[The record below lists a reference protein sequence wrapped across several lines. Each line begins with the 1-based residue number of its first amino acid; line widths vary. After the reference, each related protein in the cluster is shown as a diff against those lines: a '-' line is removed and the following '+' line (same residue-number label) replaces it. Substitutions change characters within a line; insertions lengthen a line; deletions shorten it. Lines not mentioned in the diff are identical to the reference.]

1 MSFTSHPRSAAS
13 VGIAREAPKNDCLIS
28 VVIPAFNPGPL
39 LLDQLEALAC
49 QRFNQPWE
57 VVLADNGCTD
67 GSLDAVAAMHDR
79 IQIRIVDATAQRGP
93 SYARNRGA
101 EEARGE
107 WLAFCDSDDVA
118 DPYWLNHLWS
128 ARTKGMIIGGVYDV
142 TALNDPK
149 QLKAR
154 GGPEYGRTL
163 PEGPCQFLPYIPS
176 GNMLILREALLELGG
191 WDETLSHC
199 EDVELCWRAQLCGG
213 KLSFI
218 PEAVI
223 KYRFRSSPMALFHQM
238 RRYKAAE
245 TQLFVKYRSRGAKRQ
260 SASQAVG
267 RLWWL
272 VSRSPYVVLGVER
285 RTLWCSIAGTVIG
298 RIQGSV
304 RNRVIYL

>member
-1 MSFTSHPRSAAS
+1 MSSSS
-13 VGIAREAPKNDCLIS
+13 QDCLIS

-39 LLDQLEALAC
+39 LRDQLEAMAR

-79 IQIRIVDATAQRGP
+79 IQIRIVDATAQRGA

-101 EEARGE
+101 HEARGA

-118 DPYWLNHLWS
+118 DPFWLHSLWS
-128 ARTKGMIIGGVYDV
+128 AREKGMIVGGVYDV

-154 GGPEYGRTL
+154 GGPEYGRSL

-176 GNMLILREALLELGG
+176 GNMFILREALLELGG
-191 WDETLSHC
+191 WDEALSHC
-199 EDVELCWRAQLCGG
+199 EDVDLCWRAQLVGG
-213 KLSFI
+213 NLSFV

-223 KYRFRSSPMALFHQM
+223 QYRFRSSAIALFHQM
-238 RRYKAAE
+238 RRYKTAE
-245 TQLFVKYRSRGAKRQ
+245 TQLFVRYRSRGAKRQ
-260 SASQAVG
+260 SASEAVG

-298 RIQGSV
+298 RIQGSF

>member
-1 MSFTSHPRSAAS
+1 MSSTSQ
-13 VGIAREAPKNDCLIS
+13 DCLIS

-39 LLDQLEALAC
+39 LRDQLEGLAR

-67 GSLDAVAAMHDR
+67 GSLDAIAAMQDR
-79 IQIRIVDATAQRGP
+79 LRIRIVDATAQRGP

-101 EEARGE
+101 EEARGA

-118 DPYWLNHLWS
+118 DPHWLHYLWS
-128 ARTKGMIIGGVYDV
+128 ARTEGMIVGGVYDV
-142 TALNDPK
+142 TALNDPQ

-176 GNMLILREALLELGG
+176 GNMLIHREALLELGG
-191 WDETLSHC
+191 WDETLAHC
-199 EDVELCWRAQLCGG
+199 EDVDLSWRAQLGGG
-213 KLSFI
+213 KLSFV

-223 KYRFRSSPMALFHQM
+223 QYRFRSSAIALFHQM

-245 TQLFVKYRSRGAKRQ
+245 AQLFVRYRSRGAKRP
-260 SASQAVG
+260 SPSEAVG

-298 RIQGSV
+298 RIQGSL
-304 RNRVIYL
+304 RNRVAYL

>member
-1 MSFTSHPRSAAS
+1 MSSALHPRRPAS
-13 VGIAREAPKNDCLIS
+13 VGIAQAAPNKNCLIS

-39 LLDQLEALAC
+39 LREQLEALAR
-49 QRFNQPWE
+49 QRFSQPWE

-67 GSLDAVAAMHDR
+67 GSLDAVAAMQDR
-79 IQIRIVDATAQRGP
+79 LQIRIVDATAQRGP

-101 EEARGE
+101 EEARGT

-118 DPYWLNHLWS
+118 DPHWLHYLWE
-128 ARTKGMIIGGVYDV
+128 ARTKGTIVGGVYDV
-142 TALNDPK
+142 TALNDPE

-163 PEGPCQFLPYIPS
+163 PEGPCRFLPYLPS
-176 GNMLILREALLELGG
+176 GNMLILREALLALGG

-199 EDVELCWRAQLCGG
+199 EDVDLCWRAQLGGG
-213 KLSFI
+213 KLSFV

-223 KYRFRSSPMALFHQM
+223 KYRFRSSAIALFHQM

-245 TQLFVKYRSRGAKRQ
+245 AQLFLRYRNRGAKRP
-260 SASQAVG
+260 SASEAIG
-267 RLWWL
+267 RLLWL

-298 RIQGSV
+298 RIQGSL

>member
-1 MSFTSHPRSAAS
+1 MSSALHPRRAAS
-13 VGIAREAPKNDCLIS
+13 AGIARAAPNKNCLIS

-39 LLDQLEALAC
+39 LREQLEALAR
-49 QRFNQPWE
+49 QRFSQPWE

-67 GSLDAVAAMHDR
+67 GSLDAVAAMQDR
-79 IQIRIVDATAQRGP
+79 LQIRIVDATAQRGP

-101 EEARGE
+101 EEARGT

-118 DPYWLNHLWS
+118 DPHWLHYLWE
-128 ARTKGMIIGGVYDV
+128 ARTKGTIVGGVYDV
-142 TALNDPK
+142 TALNDPE

-163 PEGPCQFLPYIPS
+163 PEGPCRFLPYLPS
-176 GNMLILREALLELGG
+176 GNMLILREALLALGG

-199 EDVELCWRAQLCGG
+199 EDVDLCWRAQLGGG
-213 KLSFI
+213 KLSFV

-223 KYRFRSSPMALFHQM
+223 KYRFRSSAIALFHQM

-245 TQLFVKYRSRGAKRQ
+245 AQLFLRYRNRGAKRP
-260 SASQAVG
+260 SASEAIG
-267 RLWWL
+267 RLLWL

-298 RIQGSV
+298 RIQGSL

>member
-1 MSFTSHPRSAAS
+1 MSATS
-13 VGIAREAPKNDCLIS
+13 GDCLIS
-28 VVIPAFNPGPL
+28 VVIPAFNPGTL
-39 LLDQLEALAC
+39 LRDQLEALAR

-67 GSLDAVAAMHDR
+67 GSLHAVAAMQDR
-79 IQIRIVDATAQRGP
+79 LQVRIIDASAQRGP

-101 EEARGE
+101 DEARGA

-118 DPYWLNHLWS
+118 DPFWLSNLWS
-128 ARTKGMIIGGVYDV
+128 ARTEGMIVGGVYDV
-142 TALNDPK
+142 TTLNDAQ

-163 PEGPCQFLPYIPS
+163 PEGPCQFLPYLPS
-176 GNMLILREALLELGG
+176 GNMLILRDALLELGG

-199 EDVELCWRAQLCGG
+199 EDVDLSWRAQLCGG
-213 KLSFI
+213 ELRFV

-223 KYRFRSSPMALFHQM
+223 HYRFRASAIALFHQM

-245 TQLFVKYRSRGAKRQ
+245 AQLFVRYRSRGAKRQ
-260 SASQAVG
+260 SARDALG

-272 VSRSPYVVLGVER
+272 LSRSPYVVLGVER

-298 RIQGSV
+298 RIQGSL